1 MGIRIGR
8 LAGIPIYLDY
18 SWFVIFFLMAWTIGF
33 VSMPAVYPGLS
44 QLEYLFI
51 GTLSA
56 LLLFVS
62 ILVHE
67 LAHSVVAKRSG
78 LKIERITLYLL
89 GGVSQLEN
97 EPNNPS
103 LELRMAAAGPLTSL
117 AISALL
123 GVGWMFSS
131 WVSLTPLVQA
141 PLLYVAL
148 VNALVAGFNLI
159 PAFPL
164 DGGRVLRSLLWRRNA
179 DFIHS
184 TVVASNAGRVFA
196 YVLVFFG
203 MFTMIF
209 FGDLVSG
216 VWFLLIGWFISSS
229 AASSLRQT
237 IIQEDLG
244 GVKVADLMTRN
255 VESVTPEMDLGSL
268 SEEFMRTKHTGFPVV
283 SNGELVGCVTLGDLR
298 KVKKESWA
306 RTQTGEIMTPR
317 EKLVT
322 ALGGDSAMD
331 IITPMNQMNIG
342 RVFVMDGGKMT
353 GIVTRSDILKA
364 VELKEGTL
372 GISRRRRAFEARVSL
387 TVETTMNFVLEQPV
401 DDDFTWGAEF
411 SGDAVQLM
419 GQGTAKTPSGQ
430 QVQRFT
436 FQATKVGTHV
446 IRLVEARGTSGNAG
460 NVGGRT
466 LRTVTYTVTVSL
478 PSRVRI

>member
-1 MGIRIGR
+1 LGIRIGKV
-8 LAGIPIYLDY
+8 AGIPIYLDY
-18 SWFVIFFLMAWTIGF
+18 SWFVIFFLLAWTIGF

-78 LKIERITLYLL
+78 LKIGRITLYLL

-117 AISALL
+117 AISVLV
-123 GVGWMFSS
+123 GVSWLFSS
-131 WVSLTPLVQA
+131 WMNLTPLVQA

-159 PAFPL
+159 PAFPM
-164 DGGRVLRSLLWRRNA
+164 DGGRVLRSLLWRRNG
-179 DFIHS
+179 DFVHS
-184 TVVASNAGRVFA
+184 TVVASNTGRVFA
-196 YVLVFFG
+196 YILVFFG
-203 MFTMIF
+203 LFTMIF
-209 FGDLVSG
+209 VDFVSG

-237 IIQEDLG
+237 IIQEDLR

-255 VESVTPEMDLGSL
+255 VESVTPEMDLGGL

-283 SNGELVGCVTLGDLR
+283 SSGELVGCVTLGDLR

-306 RTQTGEIMTPR
+306 TTKTGEIMTPR

-342 RVFVMDGGKMT
+342 RIFVTDGGKMT

-372 GISRRRRAFEARVSL
+372 GISRGRRSFEARVSL
-387 TVETTMNFVLEQPV
+387 TVETAMNFVLEQPMA
-401 DDDFTWGAEF
+401 DGFTWGAEF

-419 GQGTAKTPSGQ
+419 GQETAKTPSGG

-436 FQATKVGTHV
+436 FQAAKVGTYV
-446 IRLVEARGTSGNAG
+446 IRLVETRGLSGNAG
-460 NVGGRT
+460 SAGGRT
-466 LRTVTYTVTVSL
+466 VRTVTYTVTVSP
-478 PSRVRI
+478 PSQVRI

>member
-1 MGIRIGR
+1 LGIRIGKV
-8 LAGIPIYLDY
+8 AGIPIYLDY
-18 SWFVIFFLMAWTIGF
+18 SWFVIFFLLAWTIGL

-51 GTLSA
+51 GALSA

-78 LKIERITLYLL
+78 LKIGRITLYLL

-117 AISALL
+117 AISVLV
-123 GVGWMFSS
+123 GVSWLFSS
-131 WVSLTPLVQA
+131 WMNLTPLVQA

-159 PAFPL
+159 PAFPM
-164 DGGRVLRSLLWRRNA
+164 DGGRVLRSLLWRRNG
-179 DFIHS
+179 DFVHS
-184 TVVASNAGRVFA
+184 TVVASNTGRVFA
-196 YVLVFFG
+196 YILVFFG
-203 MFTMIF
+203 LFTMIF
-209 FGDLVSG
+209 VDFVSG

-237 IIQEDLG
+237 IIQEDLR

-283 SNGELVGCVTLGDLR
+283 SCGELVGCVTLGDLR
-298 KVKKESWA
+298 KVKKESWSA
-306 RTQTGEIMTPR
+306 TKTGEIMTPR

-372 GISRRRRAFEARVSL
+372 GISRGRRSFEARVSL
-387 TVETTMNFVLEQPV
+387 TVETAMNFVLEQPV
-401 DDDFTWGAEF
+401 DDDFTWRAEF
-411 SGDAVQLM
+411 SGDAVQPM
-419 GQGTAKTPSGQ
+419 GQETVKTSSGG

-436 FQATKVGTHV
+436 FQAAKVGTHV
-446 IRLVEARGTSGNAG
+446 IRLVEARGPSGNAG
-460 NVGGRT
+460 NVGGRPI
-466 LRTVTYTVTVSL
+466 RTITYTVTVS
-478 PSRVRI
+478 PPNQARI

>member
-1 MGIRIGR
+1 M
-8 LAGIPIYLDY
+8 AGIPIYLDY
-18 SWFVIFFLMAWTIGF
+18 SWFVIFFLLAWTIGF

-78 LKIERITLYLL
+78 LKIGRITLYLL

-117 AISALL
+117 AISVLV
-123 GVGWMFSS
+123 GVSWLFSS
-131 WVSLTPLVQA
+131 WMNLTPLVQA

-159 PAFPL
+159 PAFPM
-164 DGGRVLRSLLWRRNA
+164 DGGRVLRSLLWRRNG
-179 DFIHS
+179 DFVHS
-184 TVVASNAGRVFA
+184 TVVASNTGRVFA
-196 YVLVFFG
+196 YILVFFG
-203 MFTMIF
+203 LFTMIF
-209 FGDLVSG
+209 VDFVSG

-237 IIQEDLG
+237 IIQEDLR

-255 VESVTPEMDLGSL
+255 VESVTPEMDLGGL

-283 SNGELVGCVTLGDLR
+283 SSGELVGCVTLGDLR

-306 RTQTGEIMTPR
+306 TTKTGEIMTPR

-342 RVFVMDGGKMT
+342 RIFVTDGGKMT

-372 GISRRRRAFEARVSL
+372 GISRGRRSFEARVSL
-387 TVETTMNFVLEQPV
+387 TVETAMNFVLEQPMA
-401 DDDFTWGAEF
+401 DGFTWGAEF

-419 GQGTAKTPSGQ
+419 GQETAKTPSGG

-436 FQATKVGTHV
+436 FQAAKVGTYV
-446 IRLVEARGTSGNAG
+446 IRLVETRGLSGNAG
-460 NVGGRT
+460 SAGGRT
-466 LRTVTYTVTVSL
+466 VRTVTYTVTVSP
-478 PSRVRI
+478 PSQVRI